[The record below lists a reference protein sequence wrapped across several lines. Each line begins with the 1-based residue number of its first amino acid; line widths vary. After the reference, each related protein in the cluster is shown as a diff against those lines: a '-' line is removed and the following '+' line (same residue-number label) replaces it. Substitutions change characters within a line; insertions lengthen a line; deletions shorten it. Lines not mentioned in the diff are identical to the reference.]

1 MIIFGL
7 VMQRDA
13 DLRKSMQEWDV
24 NEGVQA
30 LMDLA
35 REWDSCGNIT
45 GAFDTLL
52 PQSMHVP
59 PCQPLGPVEQV
70 VATAENNG
78 KSSEFMDVIFLLIH
92 QQIPA
97 NQFGVLMDRI
107 LTYLSAAHCKHP
119 PHPPGV
125 MKEATVHC
133 QERAEVFVAN
143 WGPAA
148 VVDLMEKRK
157 EDLRSGE
164 AINMLRSN
172 ENTLMTIASIM
183 QMLCTHSE

>member
-13 DLRKSMQEWDV
+13 DLRKTMQEWDV

-35 REWDSCGNIT
+35 REWESCGNIT

-52 PQSMHVP
+52 PQSMRVP
-59 PCQPLGPVEQV
+59 PCQPLCPVEQV

-97 NQFGVLMDRI
+97 SQLGVLLERI
-107 LTYLSAAHCKHP
+107 LTYLCVAHCKHP

-125 MKEATVHC
+125 VKEATVLC

-148 VVDLMEKRK
+148 VVDLTEKRK

-164 AINMLRSN
+164 AINVLRLN
-172 ENTLMTIASIM
+172 ENTLVTIASTM
-183 QMLCTHSE
+183 QTLYSHSE

>member
-1 MIIFGL
+1 
-7 VMQRDA
+7 MQRDA
-13 DLRKSMQEWDV
+13 DLRKAMQEWDV

-45 GAFDTLL
+45 GAVDTLL
-52 PQSMHVP
+52 PQSMPVP
-59 PCQPLGPVEQV
+59 PHQPLGPVEQV

-78 KSSEFMDVIFLLIH
+78 KLSSEFMDVIFLLIH

-97 NQFGVLMDRI
+97 NQFGVVMDRI

-125 MKEATVHC
+125 VKEATVHC
-133 QERAEVFVAN
+133 QERAEMFVAN

-148 VVDLMEKRK
+148 VVDLMEKRQ

-164 AINMLRSN
+164 AINVLRSN
-172 ENTLMTIASIM
+172 ENTFMTIASTM
-183 QMLCTHSE
+183 QILYTHSE